1 MPTSPSALADVGP
14 AAAPSSARV
23 VVLTTGGTIAGAAKH
38 SDDHSGYVAGALSA
52 AELLR
57 AVPPLA
63 DLPLETEAVGAID
76 SKDMGPGLWRPLVM
90 RLAHHLAR
98 QDVAGVVVT
107 HGTDTLEETVWLLQR
122 VLSPAKPV
130 MMVAAMRPST
140 ALSADGPQNL
150 LDAVRAAR
158 VPALA
163 GVHACFGGRIWA
175 AQDVHK
181 RHSYQ
186 VDAFGAVD
194 ASPVAIV
201 VEGKVLQVA
210 VPRSEAAERA
220 QGSGF
225 GPDIVQRPWPWVG
238 LLTSHADARP
248 EAVRAWVAAG
258 LKGLVV
264 AGTGAGTIHEA
275 WQAPLAE
282 AQAAGV
288 VVTLATRCAAGPVL
302 AKADPQW
309 RVYAGL
315 SAVKAR
321 MELTLAL
328 MADEG
333 GLQPGQAS
341 A

>member
-1 MPTSPSALADVGP
+1 MPTPPSPLAVAGPDDASPST
-14 AAAPSSARV
+14 RV
-23 VVLTTGGTIAGAAKH
+23 VVLTTGGTIAGAATH
-38 SDDHSGYVAGALSA
+38 SDDHSGYVAGALGA

-63 DLPLETEAVGAID
+63 DVPIETEAVGAID
-76 SKDMGPGLWRPLVM
+76 SKDMGPGLWRPLVAA
-90 RLAHHLAR
+90 LARHLAR
-98 QDVAGVVVT
+98 QDVTGVVVT

-122 VLSPAKPV
+122 VLAPAKPV

-163 GVHACFGGRIWA
+163 GVHACLGGRIWA

-186 VDAFGAVD
+186 VDAFGAAD
-194 ASPVAIV
+194 AAPVAMV
-201 VEGKVLQVA
+201 VEGQV
-210 VPRSEAAERA
+210 VPVAAPCSEAAARA
-220 QGSGF
+220 RGPAL
-225 GPDIVQRPWPWVG
+225 GPDLVQRPWPWVG

-248 EAVRAWVAAG
+248 EAVRAWVGAG
-258 LKGLVV
+258 VRGLVV
-264 AGTGAGTIHEA
+264 AGTGAGTVHAA
-275 WQAPLAE
+275 WHAPLAE

-288 VVTLATRCAAGPVL
+288 AVALATRCAAGPVL
-302 AKADPQW
+302 APAAAPW
-309 RVYAGL
+309 RVYPGL

-321 MELTLAL
+321 VELAL
-328 MADEG
+328 ELMAAEDDRRS
-333 GLQPGQAS
+333 GQAS

>member
-1 MPTSPSALADVGP
+1 MPTSPSPLADARPVDGS
-14 AAAPSSARV
+14 SSARV
-23 VVLTTGGTIAGAAKH
+23 VVLTTGGTIAGAATH
-38 SDDHSGYVAGALSA
+38 SDDHSGYVAGALGA

-122 VLSPAKPV
+122 VLSPVKPV

-194 ASPVAIV
+194 ASPVAMV
-201 VEGKVLQVA
+201 VEGKVLQIA
-210 VPRSEAAERA
+210 VPHGEAAERA
-220 QGSGF
+220 RGPAF
-225 GPDIVQRPWPWVG
+225 GPHIVQRPWPWVG

-258 LKGLVV
+258 LQGLVV
-264 AGTGAGTIHEA
+264 AGTGAGTVHAA

-288 VVTLATRCAAGPVL
+288 ALALATRCAAGPVL
-302 AKADPQW
+302 ARTEPQW

-321 MELTLAL
+321 VELAL
-328 MADEG
+328 ELMAGDDG
-333 GLQPGQAS
+333 RGSGQAS